1 MSDKAPT
8 PSQNGQTPDGTKKP
22 DLPPGLAD
30 DGDDREEDT
39 SDEASESGTKNPDGG
54 RDAGHA
60 SEPDQ
65 QPPGT
70 KKPDLPPELAGGD
83 GESGE
88 AGTKKPDG
96 PPGAKKPAGPPS
108 PGSGDDADDG
118 PTLPPGYSGD
128 GGGDGLSR
136 EDFQSD
142 QEVRWCPGCGD
153 YAILSTVQ
161 RLLPDLGVDKEN
173 VVFISGI
180 GCAGRFPYYMDTYGL
195 HGIHGRAP
203 ALATGLKTSNPEL
216 DVWVVT
222 GDGDALSI
230 GGNHLI
236 HVLRRN
242 LDTQILLFNNEIYG
256 LTKGQYSP
264 TSEQGKVSKS
274 TPHGS
279 VDRPFNP
286 VSVALGA
293 DASFV
298 ARTMD
303 RDPQHMKSMMRAA
316 HDHDGTG
323 FLEIYQ
329 NCNIFNDGAFFE
341 FTEQETKD
349 DRALFLEHGAPMTFA
364 DGTKGIRLDTLQ
376 PKVIDLES
384 GNWSVDDCLVHDE
397 TSPELATILGRM
409 SWQEEGDA
417 IPRLDEPPLPR
428 PFGVL
433 HRTERPTY
441 EEQVH
446 RQIADVTT
454 EKGPGDLDALLRS
467 GETWTIE

>member
-1 MSDKAPT
+1 MSDETSNSSSK
-8 PSQNGQTPDGTKKP
+8 GQTPDGTKKP
-22 DLPPGLAD
+22 DLPPGLAGG
-30 DGDDREEDT
+30 GDDQDQSA
-39 SDEASESGTKNPDGG
+39 SDEQTA
-54 RDAGHA
+54 
-60 SEPDQ
+60 
-65 QPPGT
+65 PGT
-70 KKPDLPPELAGGD
+70 KKPDLPPGLGGGD
-83 GESGE
+83 DESDDP
-88 AGTKKPDG
+88 GTKKPAG

-108 PGSGDDADDG
+108 PGSDGEGDDG

-128 GGGDGLSR
+128 GGGEALSR

-180 GCAGRFPYYMDTYGL
+180 GCAGRFPYYMDTYGM
-195 HGIHGRAP
+195 HSIHGRAP
-203 ALATGLKTSNPEL
+203 AVATGLKTSTPEL

-236 HVLRRN
+236 HVFRRN

-264 TSEQGKVSKS
+264 TSDAGTVSKS
-274 TPHGS
+274 TPYGS

-303 RDPQHMKSMMRAA
+303 RDPQHMKAMMQAA
-316 HDHDGTG
+316 HAHDGTG

-341 FTEQETKD
+341 FTERETKD
-349 DRALFLEHGAPMTFA
+349 ERALFLEHGEPMTFA
-364 DGTKGIRLDTLQ
+364 NGTRGIRLDTLQ
-376 PKVIDLES
+376 PEVVDLE
-384 GNWSVDDCLVHDE
+384 GGDWSVDDCLVHDE

-409 SWQEEGDA
+409 SWQDDDGDP
-417 IPRLDEPPLPR
+417 IPRLDETGTQLPR
-428 PFGVL
+428 PFGVI

-441 EEQVH
+441 AERVHQQLDRVTAEQG
-446 RQIADVTT
+446 
-454 EKGPGDLDALLRS
+454 EGDLDALLRS

>member
-1 MSDKAPT
+1 MNDQTSPSD
-8 PSQNGQTPDGTKKP
+8 QNDETPDGTK
-22 DLPPGLAD
+22 A
-30 DGDDREEDT
+30 
-39 SDEASESGTKNPDGG
+39 
-54 RDAGHA
+54 
-60 SEPDQ
+60 
-65 QPPGT
+65 
-70 KKPDLPPELAGGD
+70 PDLPPELSAEADDPSADGASDQNELSRATTDLPSGGAGRD
-83 GESGE
+83 GE
-88 AGTKKPDG
+88 
-96 PPGAKKPAGPPS
+96 PGDEPAKKPAGPPETVAKGPAES
-108 PGSGDDADDG
+108 TSDG
-118 PTLPPGYSGD
+118 GPALPPGFGEKGAD
-128 GGGDGLSR
+128 EGLSR

-161 RLLPDLGVDKEN
+161 RLLADLNVKKEN
-173 VVFISGI
+173 QVFVSGI
-180 GCAGRFPYYMDTYGL
+180 GCAGRFPYYMDTYGI
-195 HGIHGRAP
+195 HSIHGRAP
-203 ALATGLKTSNPEL
+203 ALATGIKTSNPEL

-264 TSEQGKVSKS
+264 TSDRGTVSKS

-293 DASFV
+293 DATFV

-303 RDPQHMKSMMRAA
+303 RDPQHMMSMMRAA
-316 HDHDGTG
+316 REHDGTA

-341 FTEQETKD
+341 FTERETKS
-349 DRALFLEHGAPMTFA
+349 DRALFLEHGVPMTFA
-364 DGTKGIRLDTLQ
+364 DGTKGIRLDGLT
-376 PKVIDLES
+376 PEVIDLES
-384 GNWSVDDCLVHDE
+384 DRWSLEDCVVHDE
-397 TSPELATILGRM
+397 TSPELATLVGRM
-409 SWQEEGDA
+409 SWEQEE
-417 IPRLDEPPLPR
+417 IPRLDEAQVPR

-433 HRTERPTY
+433 HRVERPTY
-441 EEQVH
+441 ESLVRNQVE
-446 RQIADVTT
+446 AVTA
-454 EKGPGDLDALLRS
+454 ERGEGDLDALLRD
-467 GETWTIE
+467 GNTWTIE

>member
-1 MSDKAPT
+1 MSNAPPD
-8 PSQNGQTPDGTKKP
+8 PSPNGQTPDDTKKP
-22 DLPPGLAD
+22 DLPPGLGGENGESD
-30 DGDDREEDT
+30 D
-39 SDEASESGTKNPDGG
+39 
-54 RDAGHA
+54 
-60 SEPDQ
+60 
-65 QPPGT
+65 PGT
-70 KKPDLPPELAGGD
+70 TKPAG
-83 GESGE
+83 
-88 AGTKKPDG
+88 PDI
-96 PPGAKKPAGPPS
+96 PSGAKKPASPPS
-108 PGSGDDADDG
+108 SDSDDEANDDG

-173 VVFISGI
+173 IVFISGI
-180 GCAGRFPYYMDTYGL
+180 GCAGRFPYYMDTYGM

-203 ALATGLKTSNPEL
+203 AIATGLKTSNPEL

-274 TPHGS
+274 TPYGS

-303 RDPQHMKSMMRAA
+303 RDLQHMKAMMRAA
-316 HDHDGTG
+316 HEHGGTG

-341 FTEQETKD
+341 FTETETKD
-349 DRALFLEHGAPMTFA
+349 DRALFLEHGEPMTFVN
-364 DGTKGIRLDTLQ
+364 GTKGIRLDTLQ
-376 PKVIDLES
+376 PEVVDLES
-384 GNWSVDDCLVHDE
+384 GDWSVDDCLVHDE
-397 TSPELATILGRM
+397 TSKELATILGRM
-409 SWQEEGDA
+409 SWQEDEEA
-417 IPRLDEPPLPR
+417 IPRLDETDTQLPR
-428 PFGVL
+428 PFGVI

-441 EEQVH
+441 AEQVH
-446 RQIADVTT
+446 QQIADVTT
-454 EKGPGDLDALLRS
+454 QKGPGDLEALLYS

>member
-1 MSDKAPT
+1 MSNDTPD
-8 PSQNGQTPDGTKKP
+8 PSQNGQTPETKKP
-22 DLPPGLAD
+22 DLPPGL
-30 DGDDREEDT
+30 GTENEE
-39 SDEASESGTKNPDGG
+39 SKE
-54 RDAGHA
+54 
-60 SEPDQ
+60 
-65 QPPGT
+65 
-70 KKPDLPPELAGGD
+70 
-83 GESGE
+83 
-88 AGTKKPDG
+88 
-96 PPGAKKPAGPPS
+96 PGAKKPAGPPS
-108 PGSGDDADDG
+108 PGSDEDGSDDG

-128 GGGDGLSR
+128 GGGDALSR

-173 VVFISGI
+173 VVFVSGI
-180 GCAGRFPYYMDTYGL
+180 GCAGRFPYYMDTYGI

-203 ALATGLKTSNPEL
+203 AIATGLKTSNPEL

-236 HVLRRN
+236 HVFRRN

-264 TSEQGKVSKS
+264 TSDAGTVSKS

-316 HDHDGTG
+316 HEHDGTG

-341 FTEQETKD
+341 FTERETKD
-349 DRALFLEHGAPMTFA
+349 QRALFLEHGEPMTF
-364 DGTKGIRLDTLQ
+364 DEGRKGIRLDTLQ
-376 PKVIDLES
+376 PEVIDLES
-384 GNWSVDDCLVHDE
+384 GDWSVDDCLVHDE

-409 SWQEEGDA
+409 SWQDAEDEEP
-417 IPRLDEPPLPR
+417 IPRLDETDTQLPR

-441 EEQVH
+441 AEQVH
-446 RQIADVTT
+446 QQIADVTA
-454 EKGPGDLDALLRS
+454 ERGAGDLDALLRS

>member
-1 MSDKAPT
+1 MSDETPD

-22 DLPPGLAD
+22 DLPPGLDNGSD
-30 DGDDREEDT
+30 DQDQGA
-39 SDEASESGTKNPDGG
+39 SDEETS
-54 RDAGHA
+54 
-60 SEPDQ
+60 
-65 QPPGT
+65 PGT
-70 KKPDLPPELAGGD
+70 KKPDLPPGLGGEN
-83 GESGE
+83 GESD
-88 AGTKKPDG
+88 APGTKKPAG

-108 PGSGDDADDG
+108 PGGDGDGDDG
-118 PTLPPGYSGD
+118 PTLPPGY
-128 GGGDGLSR
+128 GGDGAGEALSR

-180 GCAGRFPYYMDTYGL
+180 GCAGRFPYYMDTYGM

-203 ALATGLKTSNPEL
+203 AIATGLKTSNPEL

-264 TSEQGKVSKS
+264 TSDTGTVSKS

-303 RDPQHMKSMMRAA
+303 RDPQHMKAMMRAA

-341 FTEQETKD
+341 FTERETKD
-349 DRALFLEHGAPMTFA
+349 ERALFLEHGEPMTFA
-364 DGTKGIRLDTLQ
+364 NGTRGIRLDTLQ
-376 PKVIDLES
+376 PEVIDLEADA
-384 GNWSVDDCLVHDE
+384 WSIDDCLVHDE
-397 TSPELATILGRM
+397 TSQELATILGRM
-409 SWQEEGDA
+409 SWQDDDGDP
-417 IPRLDEPPLPR
+417 IPRLDETGTQLPR
-428 PFGVL
+428 PFGVI

-441 EEQVH
+441 AERVH
-446 RQIADVTT
+446 QQIDTVTA
-454 EKGPGDLDALLRS
+454 ERGEGDLDALLRA

>member
-1 MSDKAPT
+1 MSDDMADAN
-8 PSQNGQTPDGTKKP
+8 QDGQTPDGTKKP
-22 DLPPGLAD
+22 DLPPGLAGGSD
-30 DGDDREEDT
+30 DQDQSA
-39 SDEASESGTKNPDGG
+39 SDEETS
-54 RDAGHA
+54 
-60 SEPDQ
+60 
-65 QPPGT
+65 PGT
-70 KKPDLPPELAGGD
+70 KKPDLPPGLGGEN
-83 GESGE
+83 GESDDPS
-88 AGTKKPDG
+88 TKKPAG

-108 PGSGDDADDG
+108 PGSDGDEDDG
-118 PTLPPGYSGD
+118 PTLPPGY
-128 GGGDGLSR
+128 GGDGAGEALSR

-180 GCAGRFPYYMDTYGL
+180 GCAGRFPYYMDTYGM

-203 ALATGLKTSNPEL
+203 AIATGLKTSNPEL

-264 TSEQGKVSKS
+264 TSDAGTVSKS

-303 RDPQHMKSMMRAA
+303 RDPKHMKAMMRAA
-316 HDHDGTG
+316 HAHDGTG

-341 FTEQETKD
+341 FTERETKD
-349 DRALFLEHGAPMTFA
+349 ERAIFLEHGEPMTFA
-364 DGTKGIRLDTLQ
+364 NGTRGIRLDTLQ
-376 PKVIDLES
+376 PEVIDLEDDD
-384 GNWSVDDCLVHDE
+384 WSVDDCLVHDE

-409 SWQEEGDA
+409 SWQDDDGDP
-417 IPRLDEPPLPR
+417 IPRLDETGTQLPR
-428 PFGVL
+428 PFGVI

-441 EEQVH
+441 AERVHQQLDAVTEE
-446 RQIADVTT
+446 RG
-454 EKGPGDLDALLRS
+454 EGDLDALLRA

>member
-1 MSDKAPT
+1 MSNDPPDGTKKPNLPPGLADGGDDAEET
-8 PSQNGQTPDGTKKP
+8 PSDEDAAPGTKKP
-22 DLPPGLAD
+22 DLPPGL
-30 DGDDREEDT
+30 GEENG
-39 SDEASESGTKNPDGG
+39 ES
-54 RDAGHA
+54 DAGQA
-60 SEPDQ
+60 SDSDQ
-65 QPPGT
+65 EQRGT
-70 KKPDLPPELAGGD
+70 KKPDLPPGLSGGN
-83 GESGE
+83 GEKSDAE
-88 AGTKKPDG
+88 TKN
-96 PPGAKKPAGPPS
+96 PAGP
-108 PGSGDDADDG
+108 GSGDDG
-118 PTLPPGYSGD
+118 PTLPPGY
-128 GGGDGLSR
+128 GGDGAGEALSR

-173 VVFISGI
+173 VVFVSGI
-180 GCAGRFPYYMDTYGL
+180 GCAGRFPYYMDTYGI

-203 ALATGLKTSNPEL
+203 AIATGLKTSNPEL

-264 TSEQGKVSKS
+264 TSDAGTVSKS

-316 HDHDGTG
+316 HAHDGTG

-341 FTEQETKD
+341 FTERETKD
-349 DRALFLEHGAPMTFA
+349 ERALFLEHGAPMTFA
-364 DGTKGIRLDTLQ
+364 NGTKGVRLDTLQ
-376 PKVIDLES
+376 PEVIDLES
-384 GNWSVDDCLVHDE
+384 GDWSEDDCLVHDE

-409 SWQEEGDA
+409 SWQDAEDEEP
-417 IPRLDEPPLPR
+417 IPRLDETDTQLPR

-441 EEQVH
+441 AEQVH
-446 RQIADVTT
+446 QQIADVTT
-454 EKGPGDLDALLRS
+454 QKGPGDLDALLRS
-467 GETWTIE
+467 GETWTIK

>member
-1 MSDKAPT
+1 MSNDT
-8 PSQNGQTPDGTKKP
+8 PDPSPNGQTPDGTKKP
-22 DLPPGLAD
+22 GLPPGLAD
-30 DGDDREEDT
+30 GSDDQDQGA
-39 SDEASESGTKNPDGG
+39 SDEETS
-54 RDAGHA
+54 
-60 SEPDQ
+60 
-65 QPPGT
+65 PGT
-70 KKPDLPPELAGGD
+70 KKPDLPPGLGGEN
-83 GESGE
+83 GESD
-88 AGTKKPDG
+88 APGTKKPAG

-108 PGSGDDADDG
+108 PGSDDDGDDG
-118 PTLPPGYSGD
+118 PTLPPGY
-128 GGGDGLSR
+128 GGDGAGEALSR

-180 GCAGRFPYYMDTYGL
+180 GCAGRFPYYMDTYGM

-203 ALATGLKTSNPEL
+203 AIATGLKTSNPEL

-264 TSEQGKVSKS
+264 TSDAGTVSKS
-274 TPHGS
+274 TPYGS

-303 RDPQHMKSMMRAA
+303 RDPQHMKAMMRAA

-341 FTEQETKD
+341 FTERETKD
-349 DRALFLEHGAPMTFA
+349 ERALFLEHGEPMTFA
-364 DGTKGIRLDTLQ
+364 NGTRGIRLDTLQ
-376 PKVIDLES
+376 PEVIDLE
-384 GNWSVDDCLVHDE
+384 GDDWSVDDCLVHDE
-397 TSPELATILGRM
+397 TSQELGTILGRM
-409 SWQEEGDA
+409 SWQDDDGDP
-417 IPRLDEPPLPR
+417 IPRLDETGTQLPR
-428 PFGVL
+428 PFGVI

-441 EEQVH
+441 AERVHQQIDTVTAEQG
-446 RQIADVTT
+446 D
-454 EKGPGDLDALLRS
+454 GDLDALLRS

>member
-1 MSDKAPT
+1 MSTDSPDTSPNGQMPDGTKKPDRPPGLADGSDASAPNASDEEAT
-8 PSQNGQTPDGTKKP
+8 PSTKKP
-22 DLPPGLAD
+22 DLPPGL
-30 DGDDREEDT
+30 GGESEE
-39 SDEASESGTKNPDGG
+39 SEA
-54 RDAGHA
+54 
-60 SEPDQ
+60 
-65 QPPGT
+65 PGT
-70 KKPDLPPELAGGD
+70 KKPA
-83 GESGE
+83 
-88 AGTKKPDG
+88 G

-108 PGSGDDADDG
+108 PGGDDADEDG
-118 PTLPPGYSGD
+118 PTLPPGY
-128 GGGDGLSR
+128 GGDGAGEALSR

-180 GCAGRFPYYMDTYGL
+180 GCAGRFPYYMDTYGM
-195 HGIHGRAP
+195 HSIHGRAP
-203 ALATGLKTSNPEL
+203 AVATGLKTSNPEL

-236 HVLRRN
+236 HVFRRN

-264 TSEQGKVSKS
+264 TSNEGTVSKS
-274 TPHGS
+274 TPYGS

-303 RDPQHMKSMMRAA
+303 RDPQHMKAMMRAA
-316 HDHDGTG
+316 HEHDGTG

-341 FTEQETKD
+341 FTERETKD
-349 DRALFLEHGAPMTFA
+349 ERALFLEHGEPMTFA
-364 DGTKGIRLDTLQ
+364 NGTRGIRLDTLQ
-376 PKVIDLES
+376 PEVVDLEH
-384 GNWSVDDCLVHDE
+384 GDWSADDCLVHDE
-397 TSPELATILGRM
+397 TAPELATILGRM
-409 SWQEEGDA
+409 SWQDDDGDP
-417 IPRLDEPPLPR
+417 IPRLDETGTQLPR
-428 PFGVL
+428 PFGVI

-441 EEQVH
+441 AERVHQQIDAVTAEQG
-446 RQIADVTT
+446 
-454 EKGPGDLDALLRS
+454 EGDLDALLRS